1 MANVSLKL
9 KMKDGSDYEIT
20 PLNGLNSVESKSQ
33 STTQPK
39 EIFYGVVP
47 NTGSFEV
54 TDYNGKIRKK
64 IEADEIDYSNT
75 QAELDFNG
83 QVINSHITTD
93 SDYNE
98 DTVFSAEMTDTLA
111 NWDNINFAGRA
122 LTDKCSL
129 YLVLENIID
138 TTLAHCFF
146 YRKEVKIKE
155 IGETGAW
162 DETIEGVVVEHIF
175 YRISGTIPVQY
186 KITKGHSYF
195 IKIKGSDRGDLLP
208 TTYNEIQLYFPSNS
222 HKRDFTPTEANN
234 IDISLKI
241 ENISNESGIA
251 NIDLL
256 INTYNQYCTIN
267 EVAIYDLT
275 ELGLADKTETEL
287 NALFGD
293 IPDIAAEHTQKRIV
307 VLNGAS
313 STETTIA
320 DYLKNILVSYPYLP
334 ASTLREALTSV
345 CEVAQLQ
352 IVGTPEGSWE
362 FLSARPLMAATDAV
376 LKIPP
381 SMQFDRPQK
390 DVILKNKYDG
400 VELDAIEVTDAK
412 EEGDTVYTY
421 STSNIAIN
429 ESDKVKKTGTSDKIH
444 QGAGRFEK
452 FGTSNYV
459 YKTFAISFYS
469 ISNLGTETVTKVYDK
484 VDDKGNANISCSV
497 TYQLK
502 QGKYSNTNGKKVTK
516 ETYGSGEIPTRFS
529 DYFTFNGV
537 LYGGNEKFDLDI
549 PDNSNLKTA
558 TVTKDDNGYYHVE
571 LTVLVYNEQYDYRKA
586 THAYGSPNNVFYY
599 DGDYNEY
606 TATQLN
612 VTFKGDKR
620 VVSFDITKSASSANV
635 ASAKTVAKLN
645 HNTLLQTGTT
655 YKGTPIADIIREN
668 VLDDYKNGI
677 STATLNCTCD
687 DVYTTKGTLALNFS
701 EGRTLQVGDIVRLDK
716 SHSGVSYYT
725 KQDGSPQHF
734 KVTGVTYGYDGYP
747 YQNLEL
753 QALSND
759 VTHIYT
765 TKVDD
770 HYEVGDG
777 TNFALTSYNSII
789 PKEININDFI
799 GGEVTKVN
807 ANAFFNSN
815 TYTYPTLD
823 LLVFDSEVVLDG
835 YSLTN
840 IANKIV
846 FNGNITSTTSDLPA
860 IVFMAGQPFYGEA
873 PSTPIVE
880 FGEHVNIVGSPNGF
894 LFGGAVFVGSGIQ
907 NEGILV
913 FKNTG
918 TITLNIREANNI
930 AVKLTIY
937 ADSSSVTTYDW
948 ASKNITATIKPL
960 SEYKE

>member
-1 MANVSLKL
+1 MAEVSLKL
-9 KMKDGSDYEIT
+9 KKKDGSDYKIT

-54 TDYNGKIRKK
+54 TDYNGEIRKA

-122 LTDKCSL
+122 LTESCSL
-129 YLVLENIID
+129 YVVLSDIVKSNLYQVYQRATNVKVRD
-138 TTLAHCFF
+138 TTVRDSTPFLKSSKRIFWN
-146 YRKEVKIKE
+146 I
-155 IGETGAW
+155 ETG
-162 DETIEGVVVEHIF
+162 ELGE
-175 YRISGTIPVQY
+175 
-186 KITKGHSYF
+186 
-195 IKIKGSDRGDLLP
+195 
-208 TTYNEIQLYFPSNS
+208 
-222 HKRDFTPTEANN
+222 
-234 IDISLKI
+234 
-241 ENISNESGIA
+241 NESLILKVELRKFPYTTTEIA
-251 NIDLL
+251 LTKESNPN
-256 INTYNQYCTIN
+256 NTDYPYRW
-267 EVAIYDLT
+267 VAIT
-275 ELGLADKTETEL
+275 NEE
-287 NALFGD
+287 FGD
-293 IPDIAAEHTQKRIV
+293 VLFTVYYDSTSTDSHLLHIYINVLRLDNLTTTDSTSEVFNNFFPLDNYLAKNVLTSRIC

-313 STETTIA
+313 TEEMTVA
-320 DYLKNILVSYPYLP
+320 EYLKGITVQYPYLP

-352 IVGTPEGSWE
+352 IVGTHDNLWK
-362 FLSARPLMAATDAV
+362 FVSARPLMVATDAV

-381 SMQFDRPQK
+381 SMQFNRPQK

-400 VELDAIEVTDAK
+400 VELDAIDVKIETEIGGVVYTEKETVSSKNRTSNTDNAHYGYGTDIAYAQIYSEYQTFKVSFPKKTNLNLVDIIEV
-412 EEGDTVYTY
+412 EEGFD
-421 STSNIAIN
+421 NN
-429 ESDKVKKTGTSDKIH
+429 NK
-444 QGAGRFEK
+444 
-452 FGTSNYV
+452 
-459 YKTFAISFYS
+459 
-469 ISNLGTETVTKVYDK
+469 
-484 VDDKGNANISCSV
+484 ANIQYSV
-497 TYQLK
+497 TYQVT
-502 QGKYSNTNGKKVTK
+502 QGI
-516 ETYGSGEIPTRFS
+516 YGIPTGANDTVENNLQPIESSFEDKGTVIGEIPKSISITHYFPPSSETLGVTHTTTAKLTDKSTNTTAKVSQTSKTYDIELSLLVYSEQKTYYSTTPNTIPIKTHYRNG
-529 DYFTFNGV
+529 DYF
-537 LYGGNEKFDLDI
+537 K
-549 PDNSNLKTA
+549 
-558 TVTKDDNGYYHVE
+558 
-571 LTVLVYNEQYDYRKA
+571 
-586 THAYGSPNNVFYY
+586 Y
-599 DGDYNEY
+599 DGLQVEIS
-606 TATQLN
+606 
-612 VTFKGDKR
+612 FKGTKR
-620 VVSFDITKSASSANV
+620 TFTFDYTKSVSSANV

-668 VLDDYKNGI
+668 VLADYKSGI

-701 EGRTLQVGDIVRLDK
+701 EGSTLRVGDIVRLDK

-759 VTHIYT
+759 VTHIYAM
-765 TKVDD
+765 KVDD

-777 TNFALTSYNSII
+777 TNFAITTYDSII

-799 GGEVTKVN
+799 GGEVTKLN
-807 ANAFFNSN
+807 AKAFFNDN
-815 TYTYPTLD
+815 TYGYPTLD
-823 LLVFDSEVVLDG
+823 LLVFDSEIVLAG

-846 FNGNITSTTSDLPA
+846 FNSNVTNTTSDLPA
-860 IVFMAGQPFYGEA
+860 IVFMAGQPFFGET

-880 FGEHVNIVGSPNGF
+880 FGENVNIVGSSDGF
-894 LFGGAVFVGSGIQ
+894 LFGGAVLVGSGIQ

-918 TITLNIREANNI
+918 TITLNIRKANNI

>member
-1 MANVSLKL
+1 MAEVSLKL
-9 KMKDGSDYEIT
+9 KKKDGSDYKIT

-54 TDYNGKIRKK
+54 TDYNGEIRKA

-98 DTVFSAEMTDTLA
+98 DTVFSTEMTDTLA

-122 LTDKCSL
+122 LTESCSL
-129 YLVLENIID
+129 YVVLSDIVKSGLYQVYQRKTGVLAGKYSQYDGTPFLKSSKKIFWNIETGELRENETLRFELQTRKFPY
-138 TTLAHCFF
+138 TT
-146 YRKEVKIKE
+146 KE
-155 IGETGAW
+155 IAL
-162 DETIEGVVVEHIF
+162 
-175 YRISGTIPVQY
+175 
-186 KITKGHSYF
+186 TK
-195 IKIKGSDRGDLLP
+195 
-208 TTYNEIQLYFPSNS
+208 ESNS
-222 HKRDFTPTEANN
+222 NN
-234 IDISLKI
+234 TD
-241 ENISNESGIA
+241 
-251 NIDLL
+251 
-256 INTYNQYCTIN
+256 YPYRW
-267 EVAIYDLT
+267 VAIT
-275 ELGLADKTETEL
+275 NEE
-287 NALFGD
+287 FGD
-293 IPDIAAEHTQKRIV
+293 VLFRVYYDSTASDNHNLHIRINV
-307 VLNGAS
+307 LRLDNLTTTDSTSVVFNSFFPLDNYLAKNVLASRICVLNGV
-313 STETTIA
+313 STEEMTIA
-320 DYLKNILVSYPYLP
+320 EYLKGITVQYPYLP

-352 IVGTPEGSWE
+352 IVGTHDNLWK
-362 FLSARPLMAATDAV
+362 FVSARPLMVATDAV

-400 VELDAIEVTDAK
+400 VELDTIEVKDSIDTNSVVYDYSQAVSTYEK
-412 EEGDTVYTY
+412 EVDNTGKSVSGSGILNKILTMITGFIDVGYTTVTISIPKKSNGNLEQVLSLSKGLDNSNSAYISYTV
-421 STSNIAIN
+421 N
-429 ESDKVKKTGTSDKIH
+429 
-444 QGAGRFEK
+444 
-452 FGTSNYV
+452 
-459 YKTFAISFYS
+459 YKTEEAYITATGSA
-469 ISNLGTETVTKVYDK
+469 TKR
-484 VDDKGNANISCSV
+484 S
-497 TYQLK
+497 
-502 QGKYSNTNGKKVTK
+502 
-516 ETYGSGEIPTRFS
+516 EIPTPNYTFVNETTGTIPLTMKRTYS
-529 DYFTFNGV
+529 YSTTDTITLDYSKTD
-537 LYGGNEKFDLDI
+537 E
-549 PDNSNLKTA
+549 SNNTDENLVIKEYQNT
-558 TVTKDDNGYYHVE
+558 YE
-571 LTVLVYNEQYDYRKA
+571 LTLKILTFAEHLAGTIWQMIEGGTEHGYPETLCNR
-586 THAYGSPNNVFYY
+586 
-599 DGDYNEY
+599 Y

-620 VVSFDITKSASSANV
+620 VVSFDLTKSASSANV

-668 VLDDYKNGI
+668 VLDDYRNGI

-687 DVYTTKGTLALNFS
+687 DVYTTSGTLALNFS
-701 EGRTLQVGDIVRLDK
+701 EGRTLRVGDIVRLDK

-759 VTHIYT
+759 VTHIYV

-789 PKEININDFI
+789 PKEININNFI

-846 FNGNITSTTSDLPA
+846 FNENVTNTTSALPA
-860 IVFMAGQPFYGEA
+860 IVFMAGSPFYGEA

-880 FGEHVNIVGSPNGF
+880 FGENVNIVGSSNGF
-894 LFGGAVFVGSGIQ
+894 LFGGAVFVGIGIQ
-907 NEGILV
+907 NEGVLV

>member
-1 MANVSLKL
+1 MAEVSLKL
-9 KMKDGSDYEIT
+9 KKKDGSDYEIT
-20 PLNGLNSVESKSQ
+20 PLNGLNFVESKSQ

-54 TDYNGKIRKK
+54 TDYNGEIRKA

-122 LTDKCSL
+122 LTNECSL
-129 YLVLENIID
+129 YRVLENIIEP
-138 TTLAHCFF
+138 TLAHRFF
-146 YRKEVKIKE
+146 YKENVKIE
-155 IGETGAW
+155 EQQETY
-162 DETIEGVVVEHIF
+162 DEYDENNIQHIYYARRAVVPI
-175 YRISGTIPVQY
+175 QY
-186 KITKGHSYF
+186 DIIKGHSYF
-195 IKIKGSDRGDLLP
+195 LRIKGDKRGE
-208 TTYNEIQLYFPSNS
+208 TTARDKIIVCFPANSIQGEFSL
-222 HKRDFTPTEANN
+222 ANADTIN
-234 IDISLKI
+234 ISLKI
-241 ENISNESGIA
+241 ANISNENGKA
-251 NIDLL
+251 NIAFD
-256 INTYNQYCTIN
+256 IITYEEYYTIT
-267 EVAIYDLT
+267 EIAIYDLT
-275 ELGLADKTETEL
+275 SLGLADKTEAEL
-287 NALFGD
+287 NLILKDISEIAL
-293 IPDIAAEHTQKRIV
+293 EHTQKRIV

-320 DYLKNILVSYPYLP
+320 DYLKNISVRYPYLP

-362 FLSARPLMAATDAV
+362 FVSARPLMVATDAV

-412 EEGDTVYTY
+412 EEGNTVATY
-421 STSNIAIN
+421 STSEIEIK
-429 ESDKVKKTGTSDKIH
+429 ESDKVKKEGTSNKNILGVG
-444 QGAGRFEK
+444 QFQK
-452 FGTSNYV
+452 FATTNYV
-459 YKTFAISFYS
+459 YKTFDVSFHS
-469 ISNLGTETVTKVYDK
+469 VSNLGTESIDNVYDK
-484 VDDKGNANISCSV
+484 VDTSGNANISYSV
-497 TYQLK
+497 TYQLR
-502 QGKYSNTNGKKVTK
+502 QGSFSNTTGKTVK
-516 ETYGSGEIPTRFS
+516 ETVFGSGEIPTRFS

-537 LYGGNEKFDLDI
+537 LYGGNEKFDFDI

-558 TVTKDDNGYYHVE
+558 NVIKDSDGYYHVS
-571 LTVLVYNEQYDYRKA
+571 LTILVYSEQYDYRKR
-586 THAYGSPNNVFYY
+586 TSAYGSPNNVSYY

-612 VTFKGDKR
+612 ITFKGDKR
-620 VVSFDITKSASSANV
+620 VVSFDLTKSASSANV

-668 VLDDYKNGI
+668 VLADYKSGI

-701 EGRTLQVGDIVRLDK
+701 EGSTLRVGDIVRLDK

-759 VTHIYT
+759 VTHIYA

-777 TNFALTSYNSII
+777 TNFAITAYDSII

-799 GGEVTKVN
+799 GGKVTKVN
-807 ANAFFNSN
+807 ANAFFNDN
-815 TYTYPTLD
+815 TYGYPTLD
-823 LLVFDSEVVLDG
+823 LLVFDSEIVLDG

-846 FNGNITSTTSDLPA
+846 FNSNVTNTTSDLPA
-860 IVFMAGQPFYGEA
+860 IVFMAGQPFFGET

-880 FGEHVNIVGSPNGF
+880 FGENVNIVGSSDGF
-894 LFGGAVFVGSGIQ
+894 LFGGAVLVGSGIQ

-913 FKNTG
+913 FKNRG
-918 TITLNIREANNI
+918 TITLNIRKANNI

>member
-1 MANVSLKL
+1 MAEVSLKL
-9 KMKDGSDYEIT
+9 KKKDGSDYEIT

-54 TDYNGKIRKK
+54 ADYNGEIRKA

-122 LTDKCSL
+122 LTESCSL
-129 YLVLENIID
+129 YVVLSDIVKSNLYQIYQRGLNVLPRHSSTSNSTPFLKSSKRIFWCIKTSALRENESLRIVLQTRKLPF
-138 TTLAHCFF
+138 TT
-146 YRKEVKIKE
+146 KE
-155 IGETGAW
+155 IALTKENNPNDTAYP
-162 DETIEGVVVEHIF
+162 
-175 YRISGTIPVQY
+175 YRW
-186 KITKGHSYF
+186 
-195 IKIKGSDRGDLLP
+195 
-208 TTYNEIQLYFPSNS
+208 
-222 HKRDFTPTEANN
+222 
-234 IDISLKI
+234 
-241 ENISNESGIA
+241 
-251 NIDLL
+251 
-256 INTYNQYCTIN
+256 
-267 EVAIYDLT
+267 VAIT
-275 ELGLADKTETEL
+275 NEELGDVLFTVYYDSTVTDYHPLIIHITVLRLDNLTTTDSTSEVFNNFLPLDNYLEKNVLAS
-287 NALFGD
+287 
-293 IPDIAAEHTQKRIV
+293 RIC

-313 STETTIA
+313 TEEMTVA
-320 DYLKNILVSYPYLP
+320 EYLKGITVQYPYLP

-352 IVGTPEGSWE
+352 IVGTPEGSWK
-362 FLSARPLMAATDAV
+362 FLSARPLMVATDAV
-376 LKIPP
+376 LKILP

-400 VELDAIEVTDAK
+400 VELDAIEVKDSI
-412 EEGDTVYTY
+412 DTNTIVYNYSQAVSTY
-421 STSNIAIN
+421 EKDIDNTGKTVSGSGIVNKIITSITGFIDVGYTTVTI
-429 ESDKVKKTGTSDKIH
+429 SIPKK
-444 QGAGRFEK
+444 
-452 FGTSNYV
+452 SNGNLEQILSLSKGLDNSNSAYISYTV
-459 YKTFAISFYS
+459 NYKTEEAYITATG
-469 ISNLGTETVTKVYDK
+469 LATKR
-484 VDDKGNANISCSV
+484 S
-497 TYQLK
+497 
-502 QGKYSNTNGKKVTK
+502 
-516 ETYGSGEIPTRFS
+516 EIPTPN
-529 DYFTFNGV
+529 YTFV
-537 LYGGNEKFDLDI
+537 NETTGTI
-549 PDNSNLKTA
+549 PLTMERTYSYSTTDTITLNYSKTDESNNTDENLVIKEYQNT
-558 TVTKDDNGYYHVE
+558 YE
-571 LTVLVYNEQYDYRKA
+571 LTLKILTFAEHLAGTKWQMIEGGTEHGYPETLCNR
-586 THAYGSPNNVFYY
+586 
-599 DGDYNEY
+599 Y

-668 VLDDYKNGI
+668 VLADYKSGI

-687 DVYTTKGTLALNFS
+687 DVYTTKGTLALDFS
-701 EGRTLQVGDIVRLDK
+701 EGSTLRVGNIVRLDK

-759 VTHIYT
+759 VTHIYA

-777 TNFALTSYNSII
+777 TNFALTSYDSII

-799 GGEVTKVN
+799 GGKVTKVN
-807 ANAFFNSN
+807 AKAFFNDN
-815 TYTYPTLD
+815 TYGYPTLD
-823 LLVFDSEVVLDG
+823 LLVFDSEIVLDG

-846 FNGNITSTTSDLPA
+846 FNSNVTNTTSDLPA
-860 IVFMAGQPFYGEA
+860 IVFMAGQPFFGETPA
-873 PSTPIVE
+873 MPIVE
-880 FGEHVNIVGSPNGF
+880 FGENVNIVGSSDGF
-894 LFGGAVFVGSGIQ
+894 LFGGAVLVGSGIQ

-918 TITLNIREANNI
+918 TITLNIKTPNRI

>member
-1 MANVSLKL
+1 MAEVLLKL
-9 KMKDGSDYEIT
+9 KKKDGSDYKIT

-47 NTGSFEV
+47 NTGSFEA
-54 TDYNGKIRKK
+54 TDYNGEIRKA

-111 NWDNINFAGRA
+111 NWDNINFPGRA
-122 LTDKCSL
+122 LTESCSL
-129 YLVLENIID
+129 YVVLSDIVKSGLYQVYQRKISIQVNSFITDGTPFLKSSKRIFWCIETGELSEND
-138 TTLAHCFF
+138 NLRLQVRLRKLPFTT
-146 YRKEVKIKE
+146 KE
-155 IGETGAW
+155 IALTKESNPNNTDYPYRW
-162 DETIEGVVVEHIF
+162 VTI
-175 YRISGTIPVQY
+175 T
-186 KITKGHSYF
+186 
-195 IKIKGSDRGDLLP
+195 
-208 TTYNEIQLYFPSNS
+208 NE
-222 HKRDFTPTEANN
+222 E
-234 IDISLKI
+234 
-241 ENISNESGIA
+241 
-251 NIDLL
+251 
-256 INTYNQYCTIN
+256 
-267 EVAIYDLT
+267 
-275 ELGLADKTETEL
+275 
-287 NALFGD
+287 FGD
-293 IPDIAAEHTQKRIV
+293 VVFTVYYDSTATDHHISHIRINILRLDNLTTTNSTSEV
-307 VLNGAS
+307 FDNFFPLDNYLAKNVLASRICVLNGAS
-313 STETTIA
+313 TEEMTVA
-320 DYLKNILVSYPYLP
+320 EYLKGITVQYPYLP

-352 IVGTPEGSWE
+352 IVGTHDNLWK
-362 FLSARPLMAATDAV
+362 FVSARPLMVATDAI

-381 SMQFDRPQK
+381 SMQFNRPQK

-400 VELDAIEVTDAK
+400 VELDAIEVKDSIDTNSVVYNYSQAVSTYDKKVDNTGKSVVSSGLLGQIMTTISGFIDVGYTTVAISIPKKSNHNLEQILSLSKGLDNNNNSYISYSVNYKTEEAKIVATGDAK
-412 EEGDTVYTY
+412 SRDDIPTPNYTFVNETTGTIPLTINRSYSY
-421 STSNIAIN
+421 STTDTAELKYSKDDESNNTDNNLVIN
-429 ESDKVKKTGTSDKIH
+429 EYQNTYELTLKIL
-444 QGAGRFEK
+444 
-452 FGTSNYV
+452 
-459 YKTFAISFYS
+459 TFAEH
-469 ISNLGTETVTKVYDK
+469 LAGTKWQKIDGPEHGYPETLC
-484 VDDKGNANISCSV
+484 N
-497 TYQLK
+497 
-502 QGKYSNTNGKKVTK
+502 
-516 ETYGSGEIPTRFS
+516 R
-529 DYFTFNGV
+529 
-537 LYGGNEKFDLDI
+537 
-549 PDNSNLKTA
+549 
-558 TVTKDDNGYYHVE
+558 
-571 LTVLVYNEQYDYRKA
+571 
-586 THAYGSPNNVFYY
+586 
-599 DGDYNEY
+599 Y

-620 VVSFDITKSASSANV
+620 VVSFDLTKSASSANV

-668 VLDDYKNGI
+668 VLADYKSGI

-687 DVYTTKGTLALNFS
+687 DVYTIKNTLALNFS
-701 EGRTLQVGDIVRLDK
+701 EGGTFRVGDIVRLDK

-759 VTHIYT
+759 ITHIYA

-777 TNFALTSYNSII
+777 TNFAITAYDSII

-799 GGEVTKVN
+799 GGKVTKVN
-807 ANAFFNSN
+807 ANAFFNDN
-815 TYTYPTLD
+815 TYGYPTLD
-823 LLVFDSEVVLDG
+823 LLVFDSEIVLDG

-846 FNGNITSTTSDLPA
+846 FNSNVTNTTSDLPA
-860 IVFMAGQPFYGEA
+860 IVFMAGQPFFGET

-880 FGEHVNIVGSPNGF
+880 FGENVNIVGSSDGF
-894 LFGGAVFVGSGIQ
+894 LFGGAVLVGSGIQ

-918 TITLNIREANNI
+918 TITLNIRKANNI

>member
-1 MANVSLKL
+1 MAEVSLKL
-9 KMKDGSDYEIT
+9 KKKDGSNYEIT

-54 TDYNGKIRKK
+54 TDYNGKIRKA

-122 LTDKCSL
+122 LTESCSL
-129 YLVLENIID
+129 YVVLSDIVKSNLYQVYKRATSVMAGQSSISDSTPFLKSSKKIFWSIETGELRENEGLRFVLRTRKFPI
-138 TTLAHCFF
+138 TTT
-146 YRKEVKIKE
+146 KE
-155 IGETGAW
+155 IALKKESNPNNT
-162 DETIEGVVVEHIF
+162 DYP
-175 YRISGTIPVQY
+175 YRW
-186 KITKGHSYF
+186 
-195 IKIKGSDRGDLLP
+195 
-208 TTYNEIQLYFPSNS
+208 
-222 HKRDFTPTEANN
+222 
-234 IDISLKI
+234 
-241 ENISNESGIA
+241 
-251 NIDLL
+251 
-256 INTYNQYCTIN
+256 
-267 EVAIYDLT
+267 VAITNEEVGDVLFTVYYDSTATDHHIMHIRINVLCLDNLT
-275 ELGLADKTETEL
+275 TTDNTDEVFNNFFPLDNYLTKNVLTS
-287 NALFGD
+287 
-293 IPDIAAEHTQKRIV
+293 RIC

-313 STETTIA
+313 TEEMTVA
-320 DYLKNILVSYPYLP
+320 EYLKGITVQYPYLP

-352 IVGTPEGSWE
+352 IVGTHDNLWK
-362 FLSARPLMAATDAV
+362 FVSARPLMVATDAV

-400 VELDAIEVTDAK
+400 VELDAIEVKDSI
-412 EEGDTVYTY
+412 DTNTIVYNYSQAVSTY
-421 STSNIAIN
+421 EKDIDNTGKTVSGSGIVNKIITSITGFIDVGYTTVTI
-429 ESDKVKKTGTSDKIH
+429 SIPKKNNGNLEQILSLSKGLDN
-444 QGAGRFEK
+444 
-452 FGTSNYV
+452 SNSAYISYTV
-459 YKTFAISFYS
+459 NYKTEEAYITATG
-469 ISNLGTETVTKVYDK
+469 LATKR
-484 VDDKGNANISCSV
+484 S
-497 TYQLK
+497 
-502 QGKYSNTNGKKVTK
+502 
-516 ETYGSGEIPTRFS
+516 EIPTPNYSFVNETTGTIPLTMERTYS
-529 DYFTFNGV
+529 YSTTDTITLDYSKTD
-537 LYGGNEKFDLDI
+537 E
-549 PDNSNLKTA
+549 SNNTDKNLVIKEYQNT
-558 TVTKDDNGYYHVE
+558 YE
-571 LTVLVYNEQYDYRKA
+571 LTLKILTFAEHLAGTKWQMIEGGTEHGYPETLCNR
-586 THAYGSPNNVFYY
+586 
-599 DGDYNEY
+599 Y

-620 VVSFDITKSASSANV
+620 VVSFDLTKSASSANV

-655 YKGTPIADIIREN
+655 YKGTPIAEIIREN
-668 VLDDYKNGI
+668 VLADYKSGI

-701 EGRTLQVGDIVRLDK
+701 EGSTLRVGNIVRLDK

-759 VTHIYT
+759 VTYIYA

-777 TNFALTSYNSII
+777 TNFALTTYDSII

-799 GGEVTKVN
+799 GGKVTKVN
-807 ANAFFNSN
+807 TNAFFVNN
-815 TYTYPTLD
+815 TWVYPPLD
-823 LLVFDSEVVLDG
+823 LLVFDSEVVLDKH
-835 YSLTN
+835 SFAN

-846 FNGNITSTTSDLPA
+846 FNGNVTTTKSDYLPA
-860 IVFMAGQPFYGEA
+860 ISFMAGQPLYSEP

-880 FGEHVNIVGSPNGF
+880 FGENVNIVGSSDGF
-894 LFGGAVFVGSGIQ
+894 LFGGTAFVGESIQ

-913 FKNTG
+913 FKNKG
-918 TITLNIREANNI
+918 TITLNIRDAGRI

>member
-1 MANVSLKL
+1 MAEVSLKL
-9 KMKDGSDYEIT
+9 KKKNGSDYEIT

-54 TDYNGKIRKK
+54 TDYNGEIRKA

-122 LTDKCSL
+122 LTESCSL
-129 YLVLENIID
+129 YVVLSDIVKSNLYQVYKRVTSVLAGKSSISDSTPFLKSSKKIFWSIETGELRENESLRLQVQLRKLPF
-138 TTLAHCFF
+138 TT
-146 YRKEVKIKE
+146 KE
-155 IGETGAW
+155 IALTKENNPNNT
-162 DETIEGVVVEHIF
+162 DYP
-175 YRISGTIPVQY
+175 YRW
-186 KITKGHSYF
+186 
-195 IKIKGSDRGDLLP
+195 
-208 TTYNEIQLYFPSNS
+208 
-222 HKRDFTPTEANN
+222 
-234 IDISLKI
+234 
-241 ENISNESGIA
+241 
-251 NIDLL
+251 
-256 INTYNQYCTIN
+256 
-267 EVAIYDLT
+267 VAIT
-275 ELGLADKTETEL
+275 NEE
-287 NALFGD
+287 FGD
-293 IPDIAAEHTQKRIV
+293 VLFSVYYDSTASDSHRLPICINVLRLDNLTTTDSTSVVFNSFFPLDNYLAKNVLASRIC
-307 VLNGAS
+307 VLNGV
-313 STETTIA
+313 STEEMTIA
-320 DYLKNILVSYPYLP
+320 EYLKGITVQYPYLP

-352 IVGTPEGSWE
+352 IVGTHDNLWK
-362 FLSARPLMAATDAV
+362 FVSARPLMVATDAV

-400 VELDAIEVTDAK
+400 VELDAIEVKDSIDKNSVVYDYRQAVSTYEK
-412 EEGDTVYTY
+412 EVDNTGKTATGGSSAHSLTIGGFIDVGYTTVTIDIPKKTKSNLEQILSLSKGFDNSGSSYISYTVNYKTEQANIVVKGSVLQRSSYPTPNYQFVNETTGNIPLNLVRTY
-421 STSNIAIN
+421 STPYPTATATLDYKKQDESNNTDENLVIT
-429 ESDKVKKTGTSDKIH
+429 ETS
-444 QGAGRFEK
+444 
-452 FGTSNYV
+452 TNYRLTL
-459 YKTFAISFYS
+459 KLLTFAEHLAGTQYISTVSPTSTYVFP
-469 ISNLGTETVTKVYDK
+469 ETLC
-484 VDDKGNANISCSV
+484 N
-497 TYQLK
+497 
-502 QGKYSNTNGKKVTK
+502 
-516 ETYGSGEIPTRFS
+516 R
-529 DYFTFNGV
+529 
-537 LYGGNEKFDLDI
+537 
-549 PDNSNLKTA
+549 
-558 TVTKDDNGYYHVE
+558 
-571 LTVLVYNEQYDYRKA
+571 
-586 THAYGSPNNVFYY
+586 
-599 DGDYNEY
+599 Y

-620 VVSFDITKSASSANV
+620 VISFDLTKSASSANV

-701 EGRTLQVGDIVRLDK
+701 EGNTLRVGDIVRLDK

-759 VTHIYT
+759 VTHIYA

-799 GGEVTKVN
+799 GGEVTKLN
-807 ANAFFNSN
+807 AKAFDNSSS
-815 TYTYPTLD
+815 YDYAPID
-823 LLVFDSEVVLDG
+823 ILVFDSNITLG
-835 YSLTN
+835 NHSLIH
-840 IANKIV
+840 IANKVV
-846 FNGNITSTTSDLPA
+846 FNGNVATTGDTAA
-860 IVFMAGQPFYGEA
+860 IMFYSGWIIVGEE
-873 PSTPIVE
+873 PKTPIIE
-880 FGEHVNIVGSPNGF
+880 FGENVNIVGSPDGY
-894 LFGGAVFVGSGIQ
+894 LFGGNAYILGTA
-907 NEGILV
+907 NKGILV

-918 TITLNIREANNI
+918 AITLNIAKTTVAIN
-930 AVKLTIY
+930 LTIY

-948 ASKNITATIKPL
+948 TSKNITATIKPL

>member
-1 MANVSLKL
+1 MAEVSLKL
-9 KMKDGSDYEIT
+9 KKKDGSDYNIT

-54 TDYNGKIRKK
+54 TDCNGEIRKA

-75 QAELDFNG
+75 QVELDFNG

-122 LTDKCSL
+122 LTESCSL
-129 YLVLENIID
+129 YVVLSDIVKSGLYQVYQRKTGVLAGKYSQYDGTPFLKSSKKIFWNIETGELRENETLRFELRTRKFPY
-138 TTLAHCFF
+138 TT
-146 YRKEVKIKE
+146 KE
-155 IGETGAW
+155 IAL
-162 DETIEGVVVEHIF
+162 
-175 YRISGTIPVQY
+175 
-186 KITKGHSYF
+186 TK
-195 IKIKGSDRGDLLP
+195 
-208 TTYNEIQLYFPSNS
+208 ESNS
-222 HKRDFTPTEANN
+222 NN
-234 IDISLKI
+234 TD
-241 ENISNESGIA
+241 
-251 NIDLL
+251 
-256 INTYNQYCTIN
+256 YPYRW
-267 EVAIYDLT
+267 VAIT
-275 ELGLADKTETEL
+275 NEE
-287 NALFGD
+287 FGD
-293 IPDIAAEHTQKRIV
+293 VLFRVYYDSTASDNHNLHIRINV
-307 VLNGAS
+307 LRLDNLTTTDSTSVVFNRFFPLDNYLATNVLASRICVLNGV
-313 STETTIA
+313 STEEMTIA
-320 DYLKNILVSYPYLP
+320 EYLKGITVQYPYLP

-352 IVGTPEGSWE
+352 IVGTHDNLWK
-362 FLSARPLMAATDAV
+362 FVSARPLMVATDAV

-400 VELDAIEVTDAK
+400 VELDAIDVKDSIDTNSIVYNYSQAVSTYEKEIDNIGKSVVSSGLFGQIVITIYGFIDVGYTTVTISIPKKSNKNLEQILSLSKGLDNNNNSYISYSVNYKTEEAYIIATGDAK
-412 EEGDTVYTY
+412 SRDDIPTPNYTFVNETTGTIPLKMNRSYSY
-421 STSNIAIN
+421 STTDIATLEYSKKDESNN
-429 ESDKVKKTGTSDKIH
+429 TDKNLIIKEYQNDYELTLKILTFAEHLAETKYRAATGTDKP
-444 QGAGRFEK
+444 G
-452 FGTSNYV
+452 YP
-459 YKTFAISFYS
+459 
-469 ISNLGTETVTKVYDK
+469 ETLC
-484 VDDKGNANISCSV
+484 N
-497 TYQLK
+497 
-502 QGKYSNTNGKKVTK
+502 
-516 ETYGSGEIPTRFS
+516 R
-529 DYFTFNGV
+529 
-537 LYGGNEKFDLDI
+537 
-549 PDNSNLKTA
+549 
-558 TVTKDDNGYYHVE
+558 
-571 LTVLVYNEQYDYRKA
+571 
-586 THAYGSPNNVFYY
+586 
-599 DGDYNEY
+599 Y

-612 VTFKGDKR
+612 VTFNGDKR
-620 VVSFDITKSASSANV
+620 VVSFDNTKSASSANV

-668 VLDDYKNGI
+668 VLADYKNGI

-701 EGRTLQVGDIVRLDK
+701 EGGTLRVGNIVRLDK

-759 VTHIYT
+759 VTHIYA

-770 HYEVGDG
+770 HYEIGDG
-777 TNFALTSYNSII
+777 TNFALTSYDSIV

-799 GGEVTKVN
+799 GGKVTKVN
-807 ANAFFNSN
+807 ANAFFQSN
-815 TYTYPTLD
+815 AYFPPTLD

-846 FNGNITSTTSDLPA
+846 FNGNVTTATSDLPA
-860 IVFMAGQPFYGEA
+860 IVFMAGQSFFGET

-880 FGEHVNIVGSPNGF
+880 FGENVNIVGSSNGF
-894 LFGGAVFVGSGIQ
+894 LFGGSAFVGDGGIY

-913 FKNTG
+913 FKNKG

>member
-1 MANVSLKL
+1 MAEVSLKL
-9 KMKDGSDYEIT
+9 KKKDGSNYEIT

-54 TDYNGKIRKK
+54 TDYNGKIRKA

-122 LTDKCSL
+122 LTESCSL
-129 YLVLENIID
+129 YVVLSDIVKSNLYQVYQRATGVLAGNNSSSYNTPFLKSSKKIFWDIETGELRENENLRLQVQLRNLPF
-138 TTLAHCFF
+138 TT
-146 YRKEVKIKE
+146 KE
-155 IGETGAW
+155 IALTKESNPNNT
-162 DETIEGVVVEHIF
+162 DYP
-175 YRISGTIPVQY
+175 YRW
-186 KITKGHSYF
+186 
-195 IKIKGSDRGDLLP
+195 
-208 TTYNEIQLYFPSNS
+208 
-222 HKRDFTPTEANN
+222 
-234 IDISLKI
+234 
-241 ENISNESGIA
+241 
-251 NIDLL
+251 
-256 INTYNQYCTIN
+256 
-267 EVAIYDLT
+267 VAITNEEVGDVLFTVYYDSMATDQHILPIRINVLRLDNLT
-275 ELGLADKTETEL
+275 TTDSTSEVFNNFFPLDNYLAKNVL
-287 NALFGD
+287 AS
-293 IPDIAAEHTQKRIV
+293 RIC

-313 STETTIA
+313 TEEMTVA
-320 DYLKNILVSYPYLP
+320 EYLKGITVQYPYLP

-352 IVGTPEGSWE
+352 IVGTHDNLWK
-362 FLSARPLMAATDAV
+362 FVSARPLMVATDTV

-400 VELDAIEVTDAK
+400 VELDAIDVNVETEIGEVVYTAK
-412 EEGDTVYTY
+412 EAV
-421 STSNIAIN
+421 SSKNRTSNTDNAHYGYGTDIAYAEIYS
-429 ESDKVKKTGTSDKIH
+429 EYQTFKVSFPKKT
-444 QGAGRFEK
+444 
-452 FGTSNYV
+452 
-459 YKTFAISFYS
+459 
-469 ISNLGTETVTKVYDK
+469 NLNLVDITEVEDGL
-484 VDDKGNANISCSV
+484 DNNSNANIQYSV
-497 TYQLK
+497 TYK
-502 QGKYSNTNGKKVTK
+502 TTQGVYGIPTGADDTVESNLQPIESSLEDKGTVI
-516 ETYGSGEIPTRFS
+516 GEIPKSISITHFFPPS
-529 DYFTFNGV
+529 SESIGITHTT
-537 LYGGNEKFDLDI
+537 
-549 PDNSNLKTA
+549 TA
-558 TVTKDDNGYYHVE
+558 TLTDKSTNTTAKISQTSTTYDIE
-571 LTVLVYNEQYDYRKA
+571 LSLLVYSEQKTYYETTPNAIPIKTYYKSGDYYK
-586 THAYGSPNNVFYY
+586 Y
-599 DGDYNEY
+599 DGLQVEIS
-606 TATQLN
+606 
-612 VTFKGDKR
+612 FKGTKR
-620 VVSFDITKSASSANV
+620 KVSFDLTKSASSANV

-668 VLDDYKNGI
+668 VLADYKSGI

-701 EGRTLQVGDIVRLDK
+701 EGSTLRVGNIVRLDK

-759 VTHIYT
+759 VTHIYA

-777 TNFALTSYNSII
+777 TNFALTSYDSII

-799 GGEVTKVN
+799 GGKVTKVN
-807 ANAFFNSN
+807 AKAFDNSSSFD
-815 TYTYPTLD
+815 YAPID
-823 LLVFDSEVVLDG
+823 ILVFDNDITLG
-835 YSLTN
+835 NRSLIH
-840 IANKIV
+840 IANKVV
-846 FNGNITSTTSDLPA
+846 FNGNVATTGDTAA
-860 IVFMAGQPFYGEA
+860 IMFYSGWIIVGEE
-873 PSTPIVE
+873 PKTPIVE
-880 FGEHVNIVGSPNGF
+880 FGENVNIVGSPDGY
-894 LFGGAVFVGSGIQ
+894 LFGGDAYILGTA
-907 NEGILV
+907 NKGILV

-918 TITLNIREANNI
+918 AITLNIAKTTVAIN
-930 AVKLTIY
+930 LTIY
-937 ADSSSVTTYDW
+937 ADSSSVTTFDW

>member
-98 DTVFSAEMTDTLA
+98 DTVLSAEMTDTLA

-122 LTDKCSL
+122 LTESCSL
-129 YLVLENIID
+129 YVVLSDIVKSNLYQVYQRKISIQVNSFITDGTPFLKSSKRIFWSIETGELRENENLRLQVRLRKLPF
-138 TTLAHCFF
+138 TT
-146 YRKEVKIKE
+146 KE
-155 IGETGAW
+155 IALTKESNPNNT
-162 DETIEGVVVEHIF
+162 DYP
-175 YRISGTIPVQY
+175 YRW
-186 KITKGHSYF
+186 
-195 IKIKGSDRGDLLP
+195 
-208 TTYNEIQLYFPSNS
+208 
-222 HKRDFTPTEANN
+222 
-234 IDISLKI
+234 
-241 ENISNESGIA
+241 
-251 NIDLL
+251 
-256 INTYNQYCTIN
+256 
-267 EVAIYDLT
+267 VAIT
-275 ELGLADKTETEL
+275 NEE
-287 NALFGD
+287 FGD
-293 IPDIAAEHTQKRIV
+293 VVFTVYYDSMATDHHIMHIRINV
-307 VLNGAS
+307 LLLDNLTTTDSTSEVFNNFFPLDNYLAKNVLASRICVLNGAS
-313 STETTIA
+313 TREMTVA
-320 DYLKNILVSYPYLP
+320 EYLKGITVQYPYLP
-334 ASTLREALTSV
+334 ASTLREAMTSV

-352 IVGTPEGSWE
+352 IVGTHDNLWK
-362 FLSARPLMAATDAV
+362 FVSARPLMVATDAV

-400 VELDAIEVTDAK
+400 VELEAIDVKVETGIGEVVYTAK
-412 EEGDTVYTY
+412 ETV
-421 STSNIAIN
+421 SSKNRTSNTDNAHYGYGTDIAYAEIYS
-429 ESDKVKKTGTSDKIH
+429 EYQTFKVSFPKKT
-444 QGAGRFEK
+444 
-452 FGTSNYV
+452 
-459 YKTFAISFYS
+459 
-469 ISNLGTETVTKVYDK
+469 NLNLVDITEVEDRL
-484 VDDKGNANISCSV
+484 DNNGNANIQYRV
-497 TYQLK
+497 TYK
-502 QGKYSNTNGKKVTK
+502 TTQGVYGIPTGEDDTVESNLQPIESSLEDKGTVI
-516 ETYGSGEIPTRFS
+516 GEIPKSISITHFFPPS
-529 DYFTFNGV
+529 SESIGITHTTTATLTDKSTNTTAKISQTSTTYDIELSLLVYSEQKTYYETTPNAIPIKTYYKSGDYYKYDGLQVKISFKGT
-537 LYGGNEKFDLDI
+537 KHTISFDL
-549 PDNSNLKTA
+549 
-558 TVTKDDNGYYHVE
+558 
-571 LTVLVYNEQYDYRKA
+571 
-586 THAYGSPNNVFYY
+586 
-599 DGDYNEY
+599 
-606 TATQLN
+606 
-612 VTFKGDKR
+612 
-620 VVSFDITKSASSANV
+620 TKSASSANV

-668 VLDDYKNGI
+668 VLADYKSGI

-687 DVYTTKGTLALNFS
+687 DVYSTKGTLALNFS
-701 EGRTLQVGDIVRLDK
+701 EGGTLRVGNIVRLDK

-759 VTHIYT
+759 VTHIYA

-777 TNFALTSYNSII
+777 TNFALTTYDSII

-799 GGEVTKVN
+799 GGKVTKVN
-807 ANAFFNSN
+807 AKAFFNDN
-815 TYTYPTLD
+815 TYGYPTLD
-823 LLVFDSEVVLDG
+823 LLVFDSEIVLDG

-846 FNGNITSTTSDLPA
+846 FNGNVTNTTSDLPA
-860 IVFMAGQPFYGEA
+860 IVFMAGQPFFGET

-880 FGEHVNIVGSPNGF
+880 FGENVNIVGSSDGF
-894 LFGGAVFVGSGIQ
+894 LFGGAVLIGSGIQ

-918 TITLNIREANNI
+918 TITLNIRKANNI